1 MPCSVNPRARGAA
14 YGSKWELH
22 KEIVLSVKAR
32 AQGAAVSWSR
42 LLVLLFVVILAV
54 PAFVPSSV
62 DAASLKDQI
71 AAAKERQ
78 AALTQSIAKSERL
91 VSQLQAEEAQTKRDL
106 DQTTEDLKDIRTDQA
121 AVKARIEKVQQ
132 RLKRIEARH
141 AELVEEQRQ
150 TDFTLG
156 LLEQELANGETDL
169 KARREALGRRLA
181 EAYRT
186 ENTTL
191 LDQLFTAE
199 SFSDVLTDTS
209 AYLSYGDQDAQL
221 ARQITQD
228 QQALDSLRL
237 LTTSTRLRTDQLRRE
252 TLDTQAKVMDLRVQ
266 LGQAKRALAKL
277 EARTEKARERQEAQ
291 MRVIASNKKEA
302 QAVARKMV
310 AQRNALRSKVLSLVA
325 AAQAKAAARF
335 GGGGGS
341 GPDPVLGAWYGRPT
355 AASARTMAAPAI
367 TSTRPVARVHTG
379 TTASISPARVALAS
393 LPRRAASSPT
403 PAGTRMRRCR
413 RISWSSP
420 MVVGSRP
427 CTHTCSPPGRSIPA
441 ASSNVV
447 RPSAIWA
454 RPATAQGTIS
464 TGRSGLVPTGHR

>member
-1 MPCSVNPRARGAA
+1 M
-14 YGSKWELH
+14 
-22 KEIVLSVKAR
+22 
-32 AQGAAVSWSR
+32 SWSR

-54 PAFVPSSV
+54 PVFAPSSV

-71 AAAKERQ
+71 AAAKDRQ

-91 VSQLQAEEAQTKRDL
+91 VAQLQSDEAQTKRDL

-291 MRVIASNKKEA
+291 MRIIASNKKEA
-302 QAVARKMV
+302 LAVARKMV
-310 AQRNALRSKVLSLVA
+310 AQRNALRSKVQSLVA
-325 AAQAKAAARF
+325 SAQAKATARF
-335 GGGGGS
+335 GGGGGIRAGS
-341 GPDPVLGAWYGRPT
+341 GSGRLVWPANGSISQDYGCTGYYVNPPSGSCPHWHDGIDIAGAGGSRIV
-355 AASARTMAAPAI
+355 ASASGVVAFAGWNPYEAVPAYI
-367 TSTRPVARVHTG
+367 VIIAHGGGLSTLYAHMQPSGAVH
-379 TTASISPARVALAS
+379 
-393 LPRRAASSPT
+393 
-403 PAGTRMRRCR
+403 AG
-413 RISWSSP
+413 S
-420 MVVGSRP
+420 VVKRG
-427 CTHTCSPPGRSIPA
+427 
-441 ASSNVV
+441 
-447 RPSAIWA
+447 
-454 RPATAQGTIS
+454 QTIGYMGS
-464 TGRSGLVPTGHR
+464 TGNSTGNHLHWEVWAGADWSPVNPRAYM